1 MLLRLTTPAVIVAP
15 CQPLLTTA
23 CLHCLQCQSM
33 WLWVP
38 HLESTQ
44 PTDIFELSLQQSQ
57 RMAESYTRNLAAGS
71 CSSILAAEL
80 AGAACAGPATAHSS
94 DTAAHATQ
102 LAAPAGGLAPVIRR
116 CSRLIV
122 EESELA
128 SFSSMAA
135 DDGDWDFDG
144 KASIAG
150 LTETDRE
157 TWAQQWR
164 QQQQQRLSRRVR
176 RKSRRP
182 SYIVTD
188 HVICADPGRPL
199 VHQAEQTGDPPG
211 LPEDPSGMPSSLLS
225 ATAYESVHPG
235 PLTIPLE
242 SPLEEGG
249 SSMEDMLASFSLPA
263 EVVAGHA
270 IIRGAGLSNS
280 DGAALDQVGSRDQ
293 VGSSE
298 RSACCPSTAPYSV
311 AADRS
316 WDMQQLHTACP
327 SSVHTRK
334 EQQLLLQQHAAAA
347 AGLEALQHAASGKAA
362 VPSSRPEQLLSSA
375 ELSSGTNQQA
385 VSSRPA
391 RCSSMGP
398 PAIPVSH
405 FFTIFPCV
413 HYCCSICFQ
422 RSADCQT
429 LACLHCQGADNGSVI
444 SA

>member
-38 HLESTQ
+38 RLESNQ

-57 RMAESYTRNLAAGS
+57 NMAESYTRNLAAGS

-80 AGAACAGPATAHSS
+80 AGAACSRPATAHSS
-94 DTAAHATQ
+94 DTSAHATQ

-188 HVICADPGRPL
+188 HVICVDPGRPL
-199 VHQAEQTGDPPG
+199 VHQAEQNGDPPG
-211 LPEDPSGMPSSLLS
+211 LPEDPLGMPSSLLS

-249 SSMEDMLASFSLPA
+249 SSMEDVLASFSLPA

-270 IIRGAGLSNS
+270 IISGAGLSNS
-280 DGAALDQVGSRDQ
+280 DGAALDQVGSSD
-293 VGSSE
+293 

-311 AADRS
+311 AADGT
-316 WDMQQLHTACP
+316 WDMQPLHT
-327 SSVHTRK
+327 VYTRK
-334 EQQLLLQQHAAAA
+334 QQQLPLQQHATAG
-347 AGLEALQHAASGKAA
+347 GLEALQRAASCKAA

-375 ELSSGTNQQA
+375 QLSSGTNQQA

-398 PAIPVSH
+398 PAIPVRH
-405 FFTIFPCV
+405 FFTTLPSV
-413 HYCCSICFQ
+413 HYCCSICYK
-422 RSADCQT
+422 RLADCQP

-444 SA
+444 SACVSTSLW